1 MLCMALVYQA
11 LKLCLPSLF
20 LCALY
25 RSVFISSHPKNEG
38 CVLNSLKIMSLNCGG
53 SLEKLPKMLNF
64 QLSKD

>member
-1 MLCMALVYQA
+1 MVCKALVYQA

-20 LCALY
+20 LCVLY
-25 RSVFISSHPKNEG
+25 RSVFNPTNED

-53 SLEKLPKMLNF
+53 SLEKLPKILNF